1 MSVNSVNSIYG
12 TQAMQGSNGYA
23 VSINEDEGSGVDI
36 GKLLLGGAAVVAT
49 VGIGFGAYK
58 TGKGSNLAKEGDNV
72 LQTMWNGIKSWF
84 GKNNVKKYVDIDN
97 IDSLSDSQQI
107 AKAQEA
113 VDAAKNNLAVS
124 QNKALNHRAAIN
136 DVIIS
141 LNDKEQKIDE
151 ELLEKIKGIKGLEK
165 AFDLAED
172 GGSLII
178 KDADAFNAY
187 FGKRIAN
194 FTSDSTTL
202 SVGELNNLLN
212 ETSLYYTLKNH
223 NNSLRLQ
230 CINSREDVT
239 LESINDIFDNI
250 GDLVTR
256 ETSAEVFVGNSVPQ
270 ASTSVLANNIL
281 TQEDITFLSGYT
293 DDELYE
299 TLQSL

>member
-1 MSVNSVNSIYG
+1 M
-12 TQAMQGSNGYA
+12 A
-23 VSINEDEGSGVDI
+23 VQ
-36 GKLLLGGAAVVAT
+36 LLWQL
-49 VGIGFGAYK
+49 YK
-58 TGKGSNLAKEGDNV
+58 TGKGSNLAKEGDNAF
-72 LQTMWNGIKSWF
+72 QTICNGIKSWF
-84 GKNNVKKYVDIDN
+84 GKNDVKKYVDIDN
-97 IDSLSDSQQI
+97 IDSLTDSQKI

-124 QNKALNHRAAIN
+124 QNKALKHRAAIN

-141 LNDKEQKIDE
+141 LNDTEQKIDG

-165 AFDLAED
+165 AFELAED
-172 GGSLII
+172 GESLII

-187 FGKRIAN
+187 FGKRIN

-202 SVGELNNLLN
+202 SVDELNNLLN

-230 CINSREDVT
+230 CINSRDDVT

-256 ETSAEVFVGNSVPQ
+256 KTSAEVVVGNSVPQ
-270 ASTSVLANNIL
+270 ASTSVLANNML